1 MLTDATCEM
10 EMLSSLEPM
19 SRGLMRDTRWGV
31 TSIRSGN
38 KKLPAVQRLAL
49 KTYFCSDMCSGREV
63 SIVLYASGHDT
74 TALDRRTHLSG
85 SGDVSV
91 HRSRTPVNNYL
102 PDQCDYAAMLR

>member
-38 KKLPAVQRLAL
+38 RKLPAVQRLAL
-49 KTYFCSDMCSGREV
+49 KTYVSSDMCSGREV
-63 SIVLYASGHDT
+63 SIALYASGHDT
-74 TALDRRTHLSG
+74 TTTLDPPAHLSG
-85 SGDVSV
+85 GGDL
-91 HRSRTPVNNYL
+91 H
-102 PDQCDYAAMLR
+102 QCTEAGLL